1 MENGGKNF
9 FSLPQTDLPY
19 RKRSDEAK
27 NSEGEVPFDLNKL
40 GYCFFY
46 PFKLRVEVTKLVLLV
61 TAYILFSKGFE
72 TPHNFGKNDG
82 RW

>member
-1 MENGGKNF
+1 LENGGKNF

-40 GYCFFY
+40 GYCFF
-46 PFKLRVEVTKLVLLV
+46 KSV
-61 TAYILFSKGFE
+61 
-72 TPHNFGKNDG
+72 
-82 RW
+82 